1 MGLVELARV
10 VFSEL
15 ARLQLAE
22 LAWLSCQ
29 NWPEW
34 SSRSWPAACRSARKE
49 VYMDKATTRGEAL
62 EKFGKICRKIEETMF
77 SAKVPG
83 ASLGIFLDG
92 EILSTGLGVTSVDN
106 ALPVDDQTLFQI
118 GSITKTFVATVIMRL
133 LEREQLSLDEPV
145 KNYLDDLKLSDQEAN
160 DKLTL
165 RNILTHTC
173 GFTGDYFHDL
183 GFGNDALAEIVKEL
197 KNLPQNYPLGK
208 LFSYCNSGYY
218 VAGRVIEAVTGKP
231 FEAATRELVFD
242 PLNMRDAFFFPWD
255 VMTHRFAVG
264 HHNKDGTTVLA
275 RPWEIGRSAHPAGGI
290 VTNVRDLLKYAEFH
304 CGDGTAKSGQ
314 RMLSQDS
321 LRQMQEPGIQINPG
335 ARIGLSWFITSV
347 GKEKLISHGG
357 GTNGQICEM
366 VIAPEKRLATV
377 ALTNAASGSAITGL
391 FSKLVFEEF
400 LGLAQE
406 ELPAIE
412 VAKEAMQEYLG
423 RYAGEISDVE
433 LLLEDGKIM
442 MRVISKG
449 GFPDRDSPPFPPAP
463 PLEVGFVGEDTIAP
477 TESRYETSCMRFL
490 RDDDGEVT
498 ILQTGRLFRK
508 TDH

>member
-1 MGLVELARV
+1 
-10 VFSEL
+10 
-15 ARLQLAE
+15 
-22 LAWLSCQ
+22 
-29 NWPEW
+29 
-34 SSRSWPAACRSARKE
+34 
-49 VYMDKATTRGEAL
+49 MDKTITKGEAL
-62 EKFGKICRKIEETMF
+62 EKFGKICRKIEETMLK
-77 SAKVPG
+77 AKIPG

-92 EILSTGLGVTSVDN
+92 EILSTGLGVTSVEN

-118 GSITKTFVATVIMRL
+118 GSITKTFVATAIMRL
-133 LEREQLSLDEPV
+133 SEQKVLSLDEPA
-145 KNYLDDLKLSDQEAN
+145 KNYLDDLKLSDQETN

-183 GFGNDALAEIVKEL
+183 GFGNDALAKIVGEL
-197 KNLPQNYPLGK
+197 KDLPQNYPLGK
-208 LFSYCNSGYY
+208 IFSYCNSGYY
-218 VAGRVIEAVTGKP
+218 IAGRVIEAVTGKS
-231 FEAATRELVFD
+231 FESAIKELVFD
-242 PLNMRDAFFFPWD
+242 PLNMTDAFFFPWD

-264 HHNKDGTTVLA
+264 HLHQDGTTVVA

-314 RMLSQDS
+314 RQLYQDS
-321 LRQMQEPGIQINPG
+321 MQQMQEPGIQINPG

-347 GKEKLISHGG
+347 GEEKLISHGG

-366 VIAPEKRLATV
+366 VIAPQKRLATV

-400 LGLAQE
+400 LGLTQE
-406 ELPAIE
+406 KLPVIE
-412 VAKEAMQEYLG
+412 MSHEAMQEYSG

-433 LLLEDGKIM
+433 FFLVDGKMM

-449 GFPDRDSPPFPPAP
+449 GFPDKDSPPFPPTP
-463 PLEVGFVGEDTIAP
+463 PSEVSFVGEDIIAP
-477 TESRYETSCMRFL
+477 IESRYETSCMRFL
-490 RDDDGEVT
+490 RDDEGAVT
-498 ILQTGRLFRK
+498 MLQTGRLFRK
-508 TDH
+508 IDN